1 MNITKEE
8 LVIDKT
14 LEKKINNILMFLN
27 IKERIINGN
36 LISLEGTNLAYIEPH
51 KLTIKDTDY
60 LFFNERDDVYINDL
74 TSSIKINQLKEFIK
88 KKN

>member
-8 LVIDKT
+8 LVIEET

-27 IKERIINGN
+27 IKEKIINGN

-51 KLTIKDTDY
+51 KITINKTDY

-74 TSSIKINQLKEFIK
+74 TSSIKINQLKSHIK
-88 KKN
+88 KQ